1 METPTSFD
9 FGQIDGMVAEL
20 LRLKQENERLK
31 ATSATEPKEK
41 EKKAYKLTVLQTTK
55 LTEDYWSGR
64 VRFNLLKDA
73 IEIRT
78 KDSGQWVP
86 HDIEAIAGLYIEL
99 GKVRD
104 ENPDKTVVID
114 TIRRMARANE
124 FNPLVEY
131 FEGLRHAD
139 ADVYKFNNL
148 ATWAFGHDI
157 KSPHANEILK
167 LFLVAAV
174 ARTFEPGCYY
184 RFCPVLL
191 GEREIGKSFMANLA
205 PFDLGNTTEPQANK
219 YQIDQVLVAAKQSLI
234 LEISEADAFTKSV
247 PHSVI
252 KTFFS
257 AGRSVTPIKNKNA
270 QPFVRT
276 WVVFGTSNLAN
287 FIPNDLRRRFL
298 PINLF
303 HLQQGEFRLGDAQ
316 KLFDARD
323 GIWAAAVQEY
333 FRNWVGRELKYEEE
347 ILADLDAFTSDFVS
361 ESRWYEDCCD
371 KLNFHQRM
379 FLSRDQVKRAIE
391 DGTQFPITD
400 DQLNGFMQKHNW
412 SMKRVRLTPGGK
424 QQRMYV
430 HPKVNQYETIYA
442 AYEAEK
448 PYVNRFDFDMESGDF

>member
-1 METPTSFD
+1 METPTTFED
-9 FGQIDGMVAEL
+9 IGDLAKLIAQL
-20 LRLKQENERLK
+20 QQENEQLK
-31 ATSATEPKEK
+31 AAQPEVEEK
-41 EKKAYKLTVLQTTK
+41 KKAYKLPVLDTTRLAEK
-55 LTEDYWSGR
+55 FWDGR
-64 VRFNLLKDA
+64 VRFNLLKDV
-73 IEIRT
+73 IEIRK
-78 KDSGQWVP
+78 KDSGQWVA
-86 HDIEAIAGLYIEL
+86 HDIEAIGGLYIEL
-99 GKVRD
+99 GKAHD

-191 GEREIGKSFMANLA
+191 GECEIGKSFMANLA

-303 HLQQGEFRLGDAQ
+303 HLRQGEFRLGDAQ
-316 KLFDARD
+316 ALFDARD

-333 FRNWVGRELKYEEE
+333 FRNWVGRELKYDEEV
-347 ILADLDAFTSDFVS
+347 LADLDSFTSDFVS

-371 KLNFHQRM
+371 KLNFEQRM
-379 FLSRDQVKRAIE
+379 FLSREQVKRAIE
-391 DGTQFPITD
+391 SGTQFPITD

-412 SMKRVRLTPGGK
+412 SMKRVRLTPAGK

-448 PYVNRFDFDMESGDF
+448 PFVNGFDFSVDSHDF

>member
-1 METPTSFD
+1 METPTTFD
-9 FGQIDGMVAEL
+9 GLDEL
-20 LRLKQENERLK
+20 ATRIAQLEQENEQLK
-31 ATSATEPKEK
+31 AVAPAEA
-41 EKKAYKLTVLQTTK
+41 KKKRAFKLPVIETTR
-55 LTEDYWSGR
+55 LTENHWSGR
-64 VRFNLLKDA
+64 VRFNLLKDV
-73 IEIRT
+73 IEIRK
-78 KDSGQWVP
+78 KDSGQWVA
-86 HDIEAIAGLYIEL
+86 HDAEAIAGFYIEL
-99 GKVRD
+99 GTAYD

-124 FNPLVEY
+124 YNPLVEY

-148 ATWAFGHDI
+148 ASWAFGDDI

-174 ARTFEPGCYY
+174 ARTLEPGCYY

-247 PHSVI
+247 PHSII

-276 WVVFGTSNLAN
+276 WVVFGTSNLSN

-303 HLQQGEFRLGDAQ
+303 HLKQGEFRLGDAQ

-333 FRNWVGRELKYEEE
+333 FRNWVGRELKHDEDV
-347 ILADLDAFTSDFVS
+347 LVDLDAFTSDFVS

-371 KLNFHQRM
+371 KLNFENRM
-379 FLSRDQVKRAIE
+379 FLSREQVKRTVE
-391 DGTQFPITD
+391 MGSKFTITD

-412 SMKRVRLTPGGK
+412 SMKRVRLTQGGK

-430 HPKVNQYETIYA
+430 HPKINQYETIYA

-448 PYVNRFDFDMESGDF
+448 QFRNAFDVDFDLNDF

>member
-124 FNPLVEY
+124 YNPLIEY

-148 ATWAFGHDI
+148 ANWAFG
-157 KSPHANEILK
+157 ILSH
-167 LFLVAAV
+167 LTPTRYSSRFSWPLLPGPLSLAV
-174 ARTFEPGCYY
+174 TTASVRCCWVSVRSVSHSWQT
-184 RFCPVLL
+184 LL
-191 GEREIGKSFMANLA
+191 RSTWVTPLSHKPI
-205 PFDLGNTTEPQANK
+205 

-234 LEISEADAFTKSV
+234 LRSRDAFTKSV

-270 QPFVRT
+270 QPFVRS

-287 FIPNDLRRRFL
+287 FIPNDLRRRFP

-303 HLQQGEFRLGDAQ
+303 HLKQGEFQLGDAQ
-316 KLFDARD
+316 KLFDARMAF
-323 GIWAAAVQEY
+323 GQRLREY
-333 FRNWVGRELKYEEE
+333 FRNGWP
-347 ILADLDAFTSDFVS
+347 
-361 ESRWYEDCCD
+361 
-371 KLNFHQRM
+371 
-379 FLSRDQVKRAIE
+379 RA
-391 DGTQFPITD
+391 
-400 DQLNGFMQKHNW
+400 
-412 SMKRVRLTPGGK
+412 
-424 QQRMYV
+424 
-430 HPKVNQYETIYA
+430 
-442 AYEAEK
+442 EA
-448 PYVNRFDFDMESGDF
+448 

>member
-1 METPTSFD
+1 METPTTFED
-9 FGQIDGMVAEL
+9 IGEL
-20 LRLKQENERLK
+20 AKLIAQLQQENEQLK
-31 ATSATEPKEK
+31 AAPPVAPEEK
-41 EKKAYKLTVLQTTK
+41 KKAYKLSVLDTTR
-55 LTEDYWSGR
+55 LTEKFWDGR
-64 VRFNLLKDA
+64 VRFNLLKDV
-73 IEIRT
+73 IEIRK

-99 GKVRD
+99 GKAHD

-124 FNPLVEY
+124 FNTLVEY

-148 ATWAFGHDI
+148 ATWAFGNDI

-174 ARTFEPGCYY
+174 ARTFGPGCYY

-323 GIWAAAVQEY
+323 GIWAAAV
-333 FRNWVGRELKYEEE
+333 
-347 ILADLDAFTSDFVS
+347 
-361 ESRWYEDCCD
+361 
-371 KLNFHQRM
+371 
-379 FLSRDQVKRAIE
+379 
-391 DGTQFPITD
+391 
-400 DQLNGFMQKHNW
+400 
-412 SMKRVRLTPGGK
+412 
-424 QQRMYV
+424 
-430 HPKVNQYETIYA
+430 
-442 AYEAEK
+442 
-448 PYVNRFDFDMESGDF
+448 